1 MSQLISNKSISE
13 SAKFKIEY
21 DELLQK
27 VKNRWHGSFA
37 EYIEISE
44 SKVSRIL
51 NSKQFDILTLLETAS
66 ICGYGYNFNFN
77 KRNINYE

>member
-1 MSQLISNKSISE
+1 MSQLINNKSISE

-21 DELLQK
+21 EELLQK

-44 SKVSRIL
+44 SKASRIL
-51 NSKQFDILTLLETAS
+51 NQKQFDILTLLEMAS
-66 ICGYGYNFNFN
+66 ICGYDSFFYSEE
-77 KRNINYE
+77 R